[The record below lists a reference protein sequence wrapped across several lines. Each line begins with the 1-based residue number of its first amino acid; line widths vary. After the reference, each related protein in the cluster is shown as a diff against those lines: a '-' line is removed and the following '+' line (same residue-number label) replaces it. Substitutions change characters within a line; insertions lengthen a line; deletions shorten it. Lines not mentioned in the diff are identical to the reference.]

1 MTATPQPDRS
11 FVYFE
16 SHGDLPATL
25 PRAAADACRHALKAM
40 LGGKPG
46 QWRLLVSA
54 GDAQRAFAL
63 QLALE
68 AGLQAEALAG
78 DGSEWRATA
87 DARLV
92 LYSGERPAAPAT
104 LGAGAAQWV
113 AVRADGQRW
122 EADAGGHWHPP
133 TWLDATLA
141 PAEASLADSVESIFK
156 QTDALAQS
164 TAPDT
169 RRSGKTLVAIEAICV
184 LLPVVWLLRTP
195 LQLPPMLAA
204 LAGLASPLLIV
215 AFCWWLRWRSMGRMW
230 SRARLIA
237 EACRSLLATRG
248 APVQP
253 VVSLLSVV
261 PALRPLLQKFAGEA
275 QQTAP
280 NWRAEYLRD
289 RIDNQHDYYLRQRD
303 RALRERQRLTRWST
317 ILMDLALSVGVAGM
331 IVTLHPRSANWLT
344 LLGGSWLDFALG
356 MAGLALPLGLLV
368 AQSLR
373 FVGESTRRTARY
385 TQQILHLEN
394 LRERFAVANDEEAL
408 DLLRETEDALLS
420 EVLDWYFQSETTEDF
435 YTIREQSA
443 VEVPGQLAPR
453 RSGSLNF
460 LWKGLRNLGAAAGF
474 MVRVVLGRLIWVVLS
489 VALVLMWI
497 SLKQPETAEV
507 ASRLQELGRMLDPW
521 DGSLFTARPI
531 AAANGTLII
540 AHGMRDGWN
549 PVAANSDMACGGPG
563 AHWSTEIASK
573 VRDRVGALAPQ
584 MIVLDWHEGAKA
596 SSQHAL
602 NTQDSMTSF
611 LADVGGVRSS
621 GEVTGDFF
629 GIRLARMVEN
639 GQIRSDRPLQLIG
652 HSAGGFVVTR
662 AAHILV
668 AMGFPKELVYVTI
681 LDTPEPNR
689 EVAQDVVSYA
699 TAEYYRSSNL
709 AVVEASD
716 LNPGIHYLRIPL
728 PDFGAS
734 GFASEMTAHSY
745 ATDWYCESAI
755 DAKCGEDGFG
765 RSPFC
770 G

>member
-1 MTATPQPDRS
+1 MSDISQPARS

-16 SHGDLPATL
+16 TQGEAPVTL
-25 PRAAADACRHALKAM
+25 PRAAVESCRHALKAM
-40 LGGKPG
+40 IAGKQG

-63 QLALE
+63 QLARE
-68 AGLQAEALAG
+68 VGLQAEAISG

-87 DARLV
+87 DARLL
-92 LYSGERPAAPAT
+92 LYAGERPAAPAS
-104 LGAGAAQWV
+104 LGAGAASWI
-113 AVRADGQRW
+113 AVRAADGQRW

-133 TWLDATLA
+133 TWLEETLA
-141 PAEASLADSVESIFK
+141 PAGVSLADSVESIFK
-156 QTDALAQS
+156 HSDELAQS

-230 SRARLIA
+230 SRARLVA
-237 EACRSLLATRG
+237 EACRSLLATRS

-253 VVSLLSVV
+253 VVNLLSVV
-261 PALRPLLQKFAGEA
+261 PALRPLLQKFAAEP
-275 QQTAP
+275 QQTAS
-280 NWRAEYLRD
+280 NWRAEYLRE
-289 RIDNQHDYYLRQRD
+289 RIDNQHNYYLRQRD

-317 ILMDLALSVGVAGM
+317 ILMDLALAVGVAGM
-331 IVTLHPRSANWLT
+331 IVTLHPRSATWLS

-394 LRERFAVANDEEAL
+394 LRERFAVADDDKAL

-420 EVLDWYFQSETTEDF
+420 EVLDWYFQSETSEDF

-453 RSGSLNF
+453 RSGRLNF
-460 LWKGLRNLGAAAGF
+460 LWKGLRSLGAAAGF
-474 MVRVVLGRLIWVVLS
+474 VVRVVLGRLIWVVLS

-507 ASRLQELGRMLDPW
+507 ASRLQELGRMLNPA
-521 DGSLFTARPI
+521 DGSLFTPDPI
-531 AAANGTLII
+531 AAVNGTLII
-540 AHGMRDGWN
+540 AHGMRDGWQ
-549 PVAANSDMACGGPG
+549 PPGSDFE
-563 AHWSTEIASK
+563 HWTSEIPS
-573 VRDRVGALAPQ
+573 RVHQRMGALAPQ
-584 MIVLDWHEGAKA
+584 VLVLDWHEGAKA
-596 SSQHAL
+596 SSKHSL
-602 NTQDSMTSF
+602 NTQDPLTRF
-611 LADVGGVRSS
+611 LADLGGVRSS
-621 GEVTGDFF
+621 AQATGDFF

-639 GQIRSDRPLQLIG
+639 GQIRKDRPLHLIG
-652 HSAGGFVVTR
+652 HSAGGFVVSR
-662 AAHILV
+662 AAHIMV
-668 AMGFPKELVYVTI
+668 AMGFPKELVHVTV
-681 LDTPEPNR
+681 LDTPEPDTEITQNLVR
-689 EVAQDVVSYA
+689 YADAEFYRTSELTQVS
-699 TAEYYRSSNL
+699 
-709 AVVEASD
+709 ASTF
-716 LNPGIHYLRIPL
+716 NPGLHFVYLP
-728 PDFGAS
+728 PPSTVGE
-734 GFASEMTAHSY
+734 GFAAAMKQHSY
-745 ATDWYCESAI
+745 AWQWYRDSI
-755 DAKCGEDGFG
+755 VDAKCGEDGFG

-770 G
+770 Q